1 MNANELPPQVAW
13 NSKDHD
19 RERVMSIAG
28 IDSLPIS
35 DEVRVQVDSAGN
47 PQGLVE
53 TFSTDMLEENLAT
66 MESGKY
72 ALSKDIRDRAT
83 EEAVIKVLQEFGS
96 YALSPELE
104 SLFPGLDKTAPENYR
119 LMNSRL
125 KIYIIPDLDFIK
137 FDKAIHGTDYA
148 TGTAGFTAISVEPT
162 QYPLAERVV
171 LVNVGEKSL
180 IVLSEGDPSNSYIG
194 PIPPSTANTERLRTD
209 IEHRVVHEVVHS
221 FRVGNDLPHGL
232 REGITEW
239 YTQGIIQGDLTD
251 ENYFAK
257 PDASLAYRYETE
269 AVSLLLTAMLENGIE
284 LDKIN
289 KAFISRDKTAKIE
302 LSAFLASRY
311 GLEEAQR
318 IFDWR
323 YRKGEQALKH
333 IIGLEA
339 KQESKLGD
347 FLRAFANKDTL
358 EQVAQDYYSE

>member
-1 MNANELPPQVAW
+1 
-13 NSKDHD
+13 
-19 RERVMSIAG
+19 
-28 IDSLPIS
+28 
-35 DEVRVQVDSAGN
+35 
-47 PQGLVE
+47 
-53 TFSTDMLEENLAT
+53 
-66 MESGKY
+66 
-72 ALSKDIRDRAT
+72 
-83 EEAVIKVLQEFGS
+83 
-96 YALSPELE
+96 
-104 SLFPGLDKTAPENYR
+104 
-119 LMNSRL
+119 
-125 KIYIIPDLDFIK
+125 
-137 FDKAIHGTDYA
+137 
-148 TGTAGFTAISVEPT
+148 
-162 QYPLAERVV
+162 
-171 LVNVGEKSL
+171 VGEKSL

-289 KAFISRDKTAKIE
+289 RAFISRDKTAKIE